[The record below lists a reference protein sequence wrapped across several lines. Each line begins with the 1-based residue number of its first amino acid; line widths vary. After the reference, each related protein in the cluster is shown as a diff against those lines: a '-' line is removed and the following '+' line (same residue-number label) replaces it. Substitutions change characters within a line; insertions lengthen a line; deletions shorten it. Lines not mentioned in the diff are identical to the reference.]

1 MYKND
6 CFIPIYTMYMYYKIN
21 NACMQFTAT
30 LGWLD
35 LEAKSGFCYKNLAW
49 FFNHFHIGQLHSPN
63 SYINDIM
70 KYTNTCSTNI
80 FVVFISLNKIWQ
92 DCAAFKHVCLFQ
104 RPATS
109 IMLVEDWSLIWCI
122 ISYIFYIIYI
132 RVNNYKNTGFN
143 FSWKYQMSDT
153 WNFRRTCNDNFNW
166 IWLLKNVKDL
176 SAQGI

>member
-35 LEAKSGFCYKNLAW
+35 LEAKSGKKFCYKNLAW

-70 KYTNTCSTNI
+70 KYTNSTNI

-104 RPATS
+104 RPYLDHACRR
-109 IMLVEDWSLIWCI
+109 LVINLMHHIL
-122 ISYIFYIIYI
+122 YFLYYLH
-132 RVNNYKNTGFN
+132 TG
-143 FSWKYQMSDT
+143 K
-153 WNFRRTCNDNFNW
+153 
-166 IWLLKNVKDL
+166 
-176 SAQGI
+176 

>member
-21 NACMQFTAT
+21 NACKQFTAT

-70 KYTNTCSTNI
+70 KYTNSTNI

-104 RPATS
+104 RPYLDHAS
-109 IMLVEDWSLIWCI
+109 RRLVINLMHHIL
-122 ISYIFYIIYI
+122 YFLYYLH
-132 RVNNYKNTGFN
+132 TG
-143 FSWKYQMSDT
+143 K
-153 WNFRRTCNDNFNW
+153 
-166 IWLLKNVKDL
+166 
-176 SAQGI
+176 